1 MKQVIE
7 FIKTTMLGGALIII
21 PAAAIVFLL
30 AKVVRGLTTLAGT
43 GRRYMEQ
50 APWLALFP
58 GLAISLTV
66 LAFNLLG
73 DAVRDLLDPR
83 LRSSR

>member
-30 AKVVRGLTTLAGT
+30 AKVVRGLK
-43 GRRYMEQ
+43 
-50 APWLALFP
+50 
-58 GLAISLTV
+58 
-66 LAFNLLG
+66 
-73 DAVRDLLDPR
+73 
-83 LRSSR
+83 